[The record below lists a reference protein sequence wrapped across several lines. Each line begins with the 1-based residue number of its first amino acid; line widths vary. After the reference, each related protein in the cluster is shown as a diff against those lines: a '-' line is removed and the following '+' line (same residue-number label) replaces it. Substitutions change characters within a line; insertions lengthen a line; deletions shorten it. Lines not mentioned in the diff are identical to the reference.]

1 MYREKLEL
9 LSKYAVKKKVL
20 LDSGVDRYLLSS
32 AMAGVYVSITMLFV
46 ATLTSIIQLQFPNP
60 EIPIHRIFYGV
71 AFGIALSMIVMAGA
85 ELFTG
90 NNMAMVIGSLTK
102 KTNNIDLVK
111 IWVFSYVGNLVG
123 AVIITMLFV
132 ATELGDGYVGNF
144 LIETAIAKAS
154 YSPMVLFLRGF
165 FCNLFVCICMLCV
178 IVMKEETAKLI
189 IIFTLMTAFVSSG
202 YEHSIANFSIF
213 TSAILLGNGAFTI
226 SMAVY
231 NLIFVT
237 LGNIAGGAIY
247 GAIYYYLGREKKA

>member
-1 MYREKLEL
+1 MYKEKLEL
-9 LSKYAVKKKVL
+9 LSNYAFKKKVF
-20 LDSGVDRYLLSS
+20 LDNGVDRYLLSS
-32 AMAGVYVSITMLFV
+32 AMAGIYVSITMLFV

-60 EIPIHRIFYGV
+60 EIPIHRIFYGLT
-71 AFGIALSMIVMAGA
+71 FGISLSMIVMAGA

-102 KTNNIDLVK
+102 KTNNVDLAK
-111 IWVFSYVGNLVG
+111 IWVFSYVGNFVG
-123 AVIITMLFV
+123 AVIITILFV
-132 ATELGDGYVGNF
+132 ATELGDGYVGSF

-178 IVMKEETAKLI
+178 INMKEETAKLI
-189 IIFTLMTAFVSSG
+189 IIFALMAAFVSSG

-213 TSAILLGNGAFTI
+213 TSAILLSDGAFTI
-226 SMAVY
+226 PMAVY

-237 LGNIAGGAIY
+237 LGNIVGGGIY